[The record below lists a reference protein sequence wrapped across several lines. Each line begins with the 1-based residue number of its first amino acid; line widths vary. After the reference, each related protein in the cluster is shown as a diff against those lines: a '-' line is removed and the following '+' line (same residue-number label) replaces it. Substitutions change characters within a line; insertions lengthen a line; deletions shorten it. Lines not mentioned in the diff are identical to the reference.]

1 MNTCITII
9 GKINRFFLKFCDMY
23 MMKIISNMYMVFV
36 FRTRP
41 PRKTDH
47 LPQESPGP
55 PSQSLT
61 SPRNRGHTGHWTT
74 SVW

>member
-1 MNTCITII
+1 MNTCITNI
-9 GKINRFFLKFCDMY
+9 GSINRFTLKFLWY
-23 MMKIISNMYMVFV
+23 MMKIISNMYMAFV

-41 PRKTDH
+41 PRRTDPR
-47 LPQESPGP
+47 PQKSPGL

-61 SPRNRGHTGHWTT
+61 SLRNRGHTGHWTT

>member
-1 MNTCITII
+1 MA
-9 GKINRFFLKFCDMY
+9 
-23 MMKIISNMYMVFV
+23 FV

-41 PRKTDH
+41 PRRTDPR
-47 LPQESPGP
+47 PQESPGL

-61 SPRNRGHTGHWTT
+61 SLRNRGHTGHWTT